1 MHCHECGQDINTDK
15 AFCSSCGAKIRQ
27 TSHNEAI
34 VQTSSPVDTTKPR
47 TDMEATLSTKRN
59 WDNLIAYGFAIVLL
73 ITLAM
78 FFKYGLPL
86 LLNNTQDP
94 FIETNVVEK
103 HLNGKTDKFYKQ
115 NGYTWVDTDTYKGWT
130 KDGKYNGYGV
140 HTSDK
145 GDQYKGE
152 WINGNTHGK
161 GIFTWKNGLH
171 YKGEFRDGKL
181 HGLGTMNFTDGDQY
195 KGEWINNKK
204 HGQGVYTFKNG
215 EQHEGQWRNN
225 KFKSGAKRVISK

>member
-1 MHCHECGQDINTDK
+1 MHCHECGQDIRTDK

-115 NGYTWVDTDTYKGWT
+115 NGYTWVDTSNYKGWE
-130 KDGKYNGYGV
+130 KNNKYNGYGV
-140 HTSDK
+140 YSEG
-145 GDQYKGE
+145 GD
-152 WINGNTHGK
+152 
-161 GIFTWKNGLH
+161 L
-171 YKGEFRDGKL
+171 YKGEFKDGMRHGYGIQTWADGDRYEGEFRNDKS
-181 HGLGTMNFTDGDQY
+181 HGLGVYTWAFGDRYDGRV
-195 KGEWINNKK
+195 KNNKM
-204 HGQGVYTFKNG
+204 HGLGVYTFKNG

>member
-1 MHCHECGQDINTDK
+1 MHCHECGQDISTDK

-34 VQTSSPVDTTKPR
+34 VQTSSPVDTTKPK
-47 TDMEATLSTKRN
+47 TDMKATLSTKRN
-59 WDNLIAYGFAIVLL
+59 WDNLIAYGFVIVLF

-115 NGYTWVDTDTYKGWT
+115 NGYTWVDTSNYKGWE
-130 KDGKYNGYGV
+130 KNNKYNGYGV
-140 HTSDK
+140 YSEG
-145 GDQYKGE
+145 GD
-152 WINGNTHGK
+152 
-161 GIFTWKNGLH
+161 L
-171 YKGEFRDGKL
+171 YKGEFKDGMRHGYGIQTWADGDRYEGEFRNDKS
-181 HGLGTMNFTDGDQY
+181 HGLGVYTWAFGDRYDGRV
-195 KGEWINNKK
+195 KNNKM
-204 HGQGVYTFKNG
+204 HGLGIYTFKNG

>member
-1 MHCHECGQDINTDK
+1 MHCHECGQDIRTDK

-59 WDNLIAYGFAIVLL
+59 WDNLIAYGFVIVLL

-115 NGYTWVDTDTYKGWT
+115 NGYTWVDTSNYKGWE
-130 KDGKYNGYGV
+130 KNNKYNGYGV
-140 HTSDK
+140 YSEG
-145 GDQYKGE
+145 GD
-152 WINGNTHGK
+152 
-161 GIFTWKNGLH
+161 L
-171 YKGEFRDGKL
+171 YKGEFKDGMRHGYGIQTWADGDRYEGEFRNDKS
-181 HGLGTMNFTDGDQY
+181 HGLGVYTWAFGDRYDGRV
-195 KGEWINNKK
+195 KNNKM
-204 HGQGVYTFKNG
+204 HGLGVYTFKNG